1 MMRLLFAALVLCGC
15 DPWGDWTITGSGHGG
30 TATATVS
37 WDGGAVTVACAP
49 VPDAGPDGPV
59 YPPDPG
65 PAVIAAGKKVL
76 FLGDSITG
84 VYIWQQNFTR
94 GADAEFGG
102 TTHPVWLNL
111 GFNAATV
118 SPRDWIPCDPDP
130 ATGLCRG
137 PGKGSGTYLDIH
149 HSPALSSS
157 YASPGMVII
166 VFLGVNDVILTPP
179 TPDAEFETNYNLLL
193 DDLVARY
200 PTAAIVV
207 MGPWLAG
214 SLKPDGYVY
223 STRPDGSNT
232 LDGEMDRKRD
242 IVKQICRERGLRFV
256 DVRARWFEDDTNP
269 LGQVVATDG
278 WGVHPNGPGDQFLA
292 NMIRRYGV
300 TLRY

>member
-1 MMRLLFAALVLCGC
+1 MMRLLLAALVLCGC

-49 VPDAGPDGPV
+49 VPDAGPDGPT
-59 YPPDPG
+59 YPSDPG

-102 TTHPVWLNL
+102 TTHPVWLNA

-118 SPRDWIPCDPDP
+118 SPRSW
-130 ATGLCRG
+130 ATA
-137 PGKGSGTYLDIH
+137 PNIGSGTYLDST
-149 HSPALSSS
+149 HSPALMSS
-157 YASPGMVII
+157 YNTPGLVVVLFI
-166 VFLGVNDVILTPP
+166 GVNDVILTPP
-179 TPDAEFETNYNLLL
+179 TPDAEFDTYYRLLVDKL
-193 DDLVARY
+193 QMTY

-207 MGPWLAG
+207 MSPWLAG
-214 SLKPDGYVY
+214 SLKSDGYVY

-242 IVKQICRERGLRFV
+242 IVAQICLERGLRFV
-256 DVRARWFEDDTNP
+256 DVRKEWFLDDTNP